1 MDENDNDNE
10 NHIILTKMNSLQNK
24 ILTIINVKLSINLTG
39 NEMKIGLNNKN
50 IDNLTLNLLSDI
62 EFKNLKEINL
72 SNNMISDISPLKKF
86 KNLKK
91 IDLSNNKIDNIDSL
105 KEISENNKEIE
116 CLNLSN
122 NSIDNADI
130 LKTNIFPKIQEINL
144 DQNNLLKK
152 DIDEIKNIKMDKNK
166 INYSNKNKIKY
177 WINIKEDLAEINKF
191 YRFNGR
197 VYENLRYYVF
207 PNEEHYMKPKYVI
220 YNKDHKQ
227 NNPLL
232 RPIFGNINY
241 YKNNNYGLDERF
253 NI

>member
-1 MDENDNDNE
+1 
-10 NHIILTKMNSLQNK
+10 
-24 ILTIINVKLSINLTG
+24 
-39 NEMKIGLNNKN
+39 
-50 IDNLTLNLLSDI
+50 
-62 EFKNLKEINL
+62 
-72 SNNMISDISPLKKF
+72 
-86 KNLKK
+86 
-91 IDLSNNKIDNIDSL
+91 
-105 KEISENNKEIE
+105 
-116 CLNLSN
+116 
-122 NSIDNADI
+122 
-130 LKTNIFPKIQEINL
+130 
-144 DQNNLLKK
+144 
-152 DIDEIKNIKMDKNK
+152 
-166 INYSNKNKIKY
+166 
-177 WINIKEDLAEINKF
+177 LAEINKF

>member
-1 MDENDNDNE
+1 MKNDNDNE
-10 NHIILTKMNSLQNK
+10 NHIILSKMNSLQNK

-130 LKTNIFPKIQEINL
+130 LKNNIFPKIQEINL
-144 DQNNLLKK
+144 DQNNLLQR

-166 INYSNKNKIKY
+166 INYSNKNKIK
-177 WINIKEDLAEINKF
+177 
-191 YRFNGR
+191 
-197 VYENLRYYVF
+197 
-207 PNEEHYMKPKYVI
+207 
-220 YNKDHKQ
+220 
-227 NNPLL
+227 
-232 RPIFGNINY
+232 
-241 YKNNNYGLDERF
+241 
-253 NI
+253 